1 MAREKGVQ
9 SANIWLCHLQHLH
22 EGYIPENVFNAY
34 ETGLLYRAIPSKSM
48 VMKRS
53 RCTKIK
59 IANKITTVVC
69 VCATE
74 KKNWAVDSWEEYN
87 QHAFMAWRAQI
98 LVLIIISRTWMTT
111 AVFTKWVKKL
121 NRMSILK
128 WKILL
133 FVDSCSAHPPIQLTK
148 IVMLPSKTTSH
159 LQPCDAGI
167 IQAVKRN
174 YRKFLLC
181 HFIFEIR
188 QDETAN
194 AKAFS
199 KLIFS

>member
-1 MAREKGVQ
+1 MAREKGGQ
-9 SANIWLCHLQHLH
+9 SANIWLCYLQHLH

-34 ETGLLYRAIPSKSM
+34 ENGLLYRAIPSKSM

-59 IANKITTVVC
+59 IAKKITTVVC

-111 AVFTKWVKKL
+111 AVFTKWIKKL
-121 NRMSILK
+121 NRMSTLK

-133 FVDSCSAHPPIQLTK
+133 FVDSCSAHPPIQLTWCNVA
-148 IVMLPSKTTSH
+148 IQNYLPPPALWCRNNSGCLTQ
-159 LQPCDAGI
+159 LQEVPSLSLHI
-167 IQAVKRN
+167 WN
-174 YRKFLLC
+174 
-181 HFIFEIR
+181 
-188 QDETAN
+188 
-194 AKAFS
+194 
-199 KLIFS
+199 